1 MGRKMKR
8 AFRRLIPPNASF
20 NPYVTMKVFH
30 FLPKAKKKK
39 SIGREPCFTLALTS

>member
-39 SIGREPCFTLALTS
+39 KKKQKTDKKTV